1 MQEEVIRRIAEK
13 KIIAIVRGV
22 STENCLKL
30 AEALHQGGV
39 DLLEVTFPQEDPE
52 GQAETAAAIKALNA
66 QLGSVMEFGAGT
78 VTSVELVKLA
88 KEAGASF
95 IVAPDTNDAVIRAA
109 KESGLVA
116 IPGAMTPSEIKHA
129 YDMGADFVK
138 VFPASDLGVS
148 YFKNIH
154 APLSQV
160 KLLAVGGVQTENV
173 NDYLAAG
180 AVGAGVAGCLFN
192 KAQIAAGEWQKITE
206 NAVRLVET
214 IER

>member
-1 MQEEVIRRIAEK
+1 MQEEIIKRIEEK

-22 STENCLKL
+22 STENCIKL

-52 GQAETAAAIKALNA
+52 GQAETAATIKALCA

-88 KEAGASF
+88 KEAGATF
-95 IVAPDTNDAVIRAA
+95 VVAPDTNDAVIRAA
-109 KESGLVA
+109 KESGLIA

-148 YFKNIH
+148 YFKNVH

-160 KLLAVGGVQTENV
+160 KMLAVGGVKTENV

-206 NAVRLVET
+206 NAVRLMET
-214 IER
+214 IGR